1 MKRFWLPLLLALAS
15 AAQASEL
22 HRGNGGEPQ
31 SLDPH
36 YVGAIPEANI
46 LADLL
51 TGLTTLDAAGKP
63 IPGAAESWTISPDG
77 KIWTFRLRE
86 ARWSD
91 GAAVT
96 ADDFVFAWRR
106 LLDPKT
112 GARNGANMWVVKNAR
127 AVSAGAL
134 PPAALG
140 VDAKDPRT
148 LVVTLDHAAPYLPE
162 LLAGEW
168 ADPLP
173 QHVLA
178 HSPAGKDT
186 VWSKPGAYVGNGPY
200 LLREWLPNDHIT
212 LVKNPRFYD
221 SARVAIDK
229 VVYYPTN
236 DAASALTRYRAG
248 ALDMQ
253 SPAPLTQLAWLRAN
267 LKGEFKITPSLALSY
282 IAINLDDGALKDARV
297 RRALNLV
304 YNREAVTQ
312 KVLKL
317 NEPAAFAIVPP
328 GIANY
333 PGGVAMDFKALPYP
347 ARVAEAQRLMQAAGY
362 GPFNRLRLS
371 FATTGNPDNKR
382 LAAIFQAMAH
392 QIYVDID
399 IEVSDFPTLMQN
411 LRQHRFQLSSASWY
425 ADYDDAANFLDLLK
439 SDAGV
444 NYAHYR
450 NAKFDAL
457 LDQAQSEP
465 DAAKRGR
472 LLAAAEKAALAD
484 YPWIPLRFPA
494 QTDLVKPYVRG
505 WIDNAADRHAS
516 RWLDLAR

>member
-1 MKRFWLPLLLALAS
+1 MKRLLPLVFLVLAGTAN
-15 AAQASEL
+15 ASEL
-22 HRGNGGEPQ
+22 HRGNGTEPQ

-36 YVGAIPEANI
+36 FVGGLSESDIVS
-46 LADLL
+46 DLL
-51 TGLTTLDAAGKP
+51 TGLTTRDAGGKP

-77 KIWTFRLRE
+77 KVWTFHLRDE
-86 ARWSD
+86 RWSD
-91 GAAVT
+91 GVAVT
-96 ADDFVFAWRR
+96 AADFVFAWRR

-112 GARNGANMWVVKNAR
+112 GARNGANMDVVKNAR

-134 PPAALG
+134 PPSALG
-140 VDAKDPRT
+140 VAAKDPRT
-148 LVVTLDHAAPYLPE
+148 LIVTLDRAAPYLPE

-173 QHVLA
+173 AHVLA
-178 HSPAGKDT
+178 AKGAG
-186 VWSKPGAYVGNGPY
+186 WSKPGAYVGNGPY
-200 LLREWLPNDHIT
+200 LLSEWLPNDHIT

-221 SARVAIDK
+221 ADQVRIDK
-229 VVYYPTN
+229 VIYYPTS
-236 DAASALTRYRAG
+236 DAAAALTRYRAG
-248 ALDMQ
+248 ALDLQ

-267 LKGEFKITPSLALSY
+267 LKGELHVTPSLALSY
-282 IAINLDDGALKDARV
+282 IAINLDDAALKDMRV

-333 PGGVAMDFKALPYP
+333 PGGAAMDFAALAYP
-347 ARVAEAQRLMQAAGY
+347 ARVAQAQKLMQAAGY
-362 GPFNRLRLS
+362 GPFHRLRLS
-371 FATTGNPDNKR
+371 FATTGNADFKR
-382 LAAIFQAMAH
+382 LASVFQAMAR

-399 IEVSDFPTLMQN
+399 IEVSDLPTLMQN
-411 LRQHRFQLSSASWY
+411 LKAHRFQLSSASWY
-425 ADYDDAANFLDLLK
+425 ADYDDAANFLDLLR
-439 SDAGV
+439 SGAAV

-450 NAKFDAL
+450 NPKFDAA
-457 LDQAQSEP
+457 LDQADQEP

-472 LLAAAEKAALAD
+472 ILAAAETLALAD
-484 YPWIPLRFPA
+484 YPWIPIRFPA

-505 WIDNAADRHAS
+505 WVPNPPDRHAS
-516 RWLDLAR
+516 RWLSIAR